1 MLQRLTFAYSAMF
14 LVIAV
19 VGFVIHGTHSEP
31 ATNLFGLFPV
41 NGLHNFVHLL
51 IGVAGVAAAMLGAK
65 ACRAY
70 ARVVGVVYS
79 AVGVLGFFSPT
90 TFGLMPIGGPDIA
103 LHLAAGA
110 IALYLGFSKRF
121 ATEAVGFT
129 PRPSRFLHRDAAQ
142 AIRNPGTHTPGARVR

>member
-1 MLQRLTFAYSAMF
+1 MLQRLTFAYAVMF
-14 LVIAV
+14 LVVAV

-41 NGLHNFVHLL
+41 NGLHNGVHLL
-51 IGVAGVAAAMLGAK
+51 IGVAGIIAAMLGAR

-70 ARVVGVVYS
+70 ARIVGVVYS

-90 TFGLMPIGGPDIA
+90 AFGLMPIGGADIA
-103 LHLAAGA
+103 LHLVTGA

-121 ATEAVGFT
+121 AVDDVGFT
-129 PRPSRFLHRDAAQ
+129 PRPGRFLHREDAESMRHSAAQ
-142 AIRNPGTHTPGARVR
+142 APGARAR

>member
-1 MLQRLTFAYSAMF
+1 MLQRLTFAYAALF
-14 LVIAV
+14 LVVAA

-51 IGVAGVAAAMLGAK
+51 IGVAGVAAVMLGAK

-70 ARVVGVVYS
+70 ARTVGVVYS

-90 TFGLMPIGGPDIA
+90 AFGLMPIGGADIA
-103 LHLAAGA
+103 LHLATGA

-121 ATEAVGFT
+121 AVDGVGFT
-129 PRPSRFLHRDAAQ
+129 PRPSRVLHREDAAG
-142 AIRNPGTHTPGARVR
+142 ISHPGAHTPSPRVR